1 MIDRRTFLGLLGGVT
16 VVGVAACSGQR
27 AATTSSTSPAD
38 TNTTPSS
45 SATTAPGATTTP
57 GSGAAQHRRVLVIVQ
72 LNGGND
78 GLNTVIPALGQ
89 YHDARPTLAIPEAN
103 RVALSGRT
111 DLALH
116 PSLAPLGT
124 LWTANKL
131 AIVQSVG
138 FPDQNHSHFV
148 AMDQWWR
155 ADNRS
160 ATNGWLGTYL
170 ASLPSTDPLFATA
183 LNSAAPLLL
192 NPANPATVVFR
203 PSAFKFDQALDDRI
217 LSALTD
223 PASSDPLRAAAQ
235 TALSRS
241 VAAVNSFSASLG
253 AVADAGADAT
263 QPAGQQREGSATLTE
278 GLATAAN
285 LITSNAHT
293 RIVVVSASGFDT
305 HANQLTTHAALLTD
319 LATGLDAF
327 MTTIEQAGMADD
339 VLVVTTSEFGR
350 RVAENASGGTDH
362 GTGNV
367 AFVLGTKI
375 APGIHGE
382 IDMTDLLNG
391 DLKPSIDP
399 RTIYTACLDWIG
411 AQADTVLGK
420 RYDDIKLLA

>member
-1 MIDRRTFLGLLGGVT
+1 M
-16 VVGVAACSGQR
+16 
-27 AATTSSTSPAD
+27 
-38 TNTTPSS
+38 
-45 SATTAPGATTTP
+45 
-57 GSGAAQHRRVLVIVQ
+57 LVIVQ

-89 YHDARPTLAIPEAN
+89 YHDVRPTLAIPEAD
-103 RVALSGRT
+103 RVVLSGRT

-116 PSLAPLGT
+116 PSLAPLGA

-131 AIVQSVG
+131 AIVESVG

-155 ADNRS
+155 ADNPS
-160 ATNGWLGTYL
+160 ATNGWLGAYL
-170 ASLPSTDPLFATA
+170 ASMPTTDPLFATA
-183 LNSAAPLLL
+183 LNSGAPMLL
-192 NPANPATVVFR
+192 NTVNPAAVVFR
-203 PSAFKFDQALDDRI
+203 PSSFAFGRGLDDQI
-217 LSALTD
+217 LTAMTD
-223 PASSDPLRAAAQ
+223 PLSSDPLRAAAQ

-241 VAAVNSFSASLG
+241 VAAVTSFSHSLDAVSG
-253 AVADAGADAT
+253 AAADAT
-263 QPAGQQREGSATLTE
+263 QVASQQREGGATLTE
-278 GLATAAN
+278 GLATAARLVTN
-285 LITSNAHT
+285 NPQT

-319 LATGLDAF
+319 LANGLSAF
-327 MTTIEQAGMADD
+327 MATIEQAGIADD

-375 APGIHGE
+375 TPGIHGE
-382 IDMTDLLNG
+382 IDLTNLLDG
-391 DLKPSIDP
+391 DLRPSIDP

-411 AQADTVLGK
+411 AEADTILGK
-420 RYDDIKLLA
+420 RYEETKLLA

>member
-1 MIDRRTFLGLLGGVT
+1 V
-16 VVGVAACSGQR
+16 
-27 AATTSSTSPAD
+27 P
-38 TNTTPSS
+38 
-45 SATTAPGATTTP
+45 
-57 GSGAAQHRRVLVIVQ
+57 AQHRRVLVVVQ

-103 RVALSGRT
+103 RVVLSGRT

-116 PSLAPLGT
+116 PSLAPLGA

-138 FPDQNHSHFV
+138 FPDQSHSHFV

-155 ADNRS
+155 ADNLS
-160 ATNGWLGTYL
+160 ATHGWLGAYL
-170 ASLPSTDPLFATA
+170 ASQPTTDPLFATA
-183 LNSAAPLLL
+183 LNSSAPLLL
-192 NPANPATVVFR
+192 NPANPAAVVFQ
-203 PSAFKFDQALDDRI
+203 PAAFKFNQALDDQI
-217 LSALTD
+217 LISMTD
-223 PASSDPLRAAAQ
+223 PVSSDPLRAAAQ

-241 VAAVNSFSASLG
+241 VAAVNSFADSLG
-253 AVADAGADAT
+253 APAAAGGDTT
-263 QPAGQQREGSATLTE
+263 QPADQQREGGATLTD
-278 GLATAAN
+278 GLATAAK
-285 LITSNAHT
+285 LITSNTQT

-305 HANQLTTHAALLTD
+305 HANQLTTHAALLAD
-319 LATGLDAF
+319 LATGLHAF
-327 MTTIEQAGMADD
+327 MTTIEQAGIADD

-362 GTGNV
+362 GAGNV

-375 APGIHGE
+375 AAGVHGE
-382 IDMTDLLNG
+382 IDLTNLLNG

-411 AQADTVLGK
+411 AEADTVLGK
-420 RYDDIKLLA
+420 RYDDTKLLA